1 MRSLT
6 FLLFIVSLFASAQTE
21 SIYWK
26 IEHPDIKKP
35 SYLFGTYHMIN
46 NGFLDEDAAKVNKAF
61 KKATTILVESRQSD
75 LSDQTMMN
83 KYFFE
88 APSITESLTEEEFAL
103 VDSITQEHLN
113 VPLSNY
119 DNMKP
124 LMLAVFIGLTH
135 HQDYIKDSGNY
146 EGEPIDM
153 FFDDDATARDIDV
166 YSLETPIQSFEY
178 SMDSITF
185 EEQISYLVDNCKYDD
200 KMYAI
205 AGSMFESYKR
215 NDVEALLKA
224 TEDYTDLVSD
234 VTDEFITEKRN
245 ILWMPKLLEELKK
258 GNVFIAVGSLH
269 LAYDYGLVTMLRQ
282 KGFVLTPLDLN

>member
-1 MRSLT
+1 
-6 FLLFIVSLFASAQTE
+6 
-21 SIYWK
+21 
-26 IEHPDIKKP
+26 
-35 SYLFGTYHMIN
+35 MIN
-46 NGFLDEDAAKVNKAF
+46 NGFLDEDATKVNKAF

-88 APSITESLTEEEFAL
+88 GPSIKESLTVEEIAL
-103 VDSITQEHLN
+103 VNSVTQEHLN
-113 VPLSNY
+113 VLLSTY

-135 HQDYIKDSGNY
+135 HQDYIRDSGNY
-146 EGEPIDM
+146 KGEPIDL
-153 FFDDDATARDIDV
+153 FFDDDATARDVDV
-166 YSLETPIQSFEY
+166 YSLETPMQSVEY

-185 EEQISYLVDNCKYDD
+185 EEQIKYLVDNCKYDD

-205 AGSMFESYKR
+205 AGKMFESYKS
-215 NDVEALLKA
+215 NNVKALLKA
-224 TEDYTDLVSD
+224 TDDYSILVSD
-234 VTDEFITEKRN
+234 VTDEYITEKRN

-269 LAYDYGLVTMLRQ
+269 LVYDYGLINLLR
-282 KGFVLTPLDLN
+282 KEGFVLTPLKLN

>member
-1 MRSLT
+1 M
-6 FLLFIVSLFASAQTE
+6 FASAQTE
-21 SIYWK
+21 SIFWK

-46 NGFLDEDAAKVNKAF
+46 NGFLDEDATKVNKAF

-88 APSITESLTEEEFAL
+88 GPSIKESLTVEEIAL
-103 VDSITQEHLN
+103 VNSVTQEHLN
-113 VPLSNY
+113 VLLSNY

-146 EGEPIDM
+146 AGEPMDM
-153 FFDDDATARDIDV
+153 FFDDDATARDVDV
-166 YSLETPIQSFEY
+166 YSLETPMQSVEY
-178 SMDSITF
+178 SMDSISF
-185 EEQISYLVDNCKYDD
+185 EDQLEYLIENCKHDN
-200 KMYAI
+200 KMYSI
-205 AGSMFESYKR
+205 AGRTYESYKA
-215 NDVEALLKA
+215 NNVKELLNA
-224 TEDYTDLVSD
+224 VDYYNTLVPDISS
-234 VTDEFITEKRN
+234 EYITEKRN
-245 ILWMPKLLEELKK
+245 KLWMPRLLKELNK

-269 LAYDYGLVTMLRQ
+269 LVYDYGLINLLR
-282 KGFVLTPLDLN
+282 KEGFVLTPLKLN